1 MWRGPVN
8 AYNRLTGAEHFQM
21 SYDDKINPLYKIDIR
36 YPIYDEQGLTFEA
49 GKNNVLEEVATD
61 ELSNA
66 FHHNKYNFTYRA
78 DGYPLIVRK
87 LDLLDPNENRTG
99 FFFYNK

>member
-1 MWRGPVN
+1 
-8 AYNRLTGAEHFQM
+8 M

-49 GKNNVLEEVATD
+49 GKNNILEEVATD

-66 FHHNKYNFTYRA
+66 FHHNKYNFT
-78 DGYPLIVRK
+78 
-87 LDLLDPNENRTG
+87 
-99 FFFYNK
+99 